1 MRFIKVIFRSIGSF
15 YKNNGLIHA
24 AAISYFSVMAII
36 PFCLLM
42 ITIFGY
48 FLGQDEEL
56 LLFFTER
63 LSSFFPRITYEIVD
77 ELKRIITYKGIGQFT
92 MILYILLSYQL
103 FSSLETAVNAIFKI
117 KTKRTFLM
125 SFVISLFMITLVSIF
140 IIISFGATTAVS
152 LLRILK
158 NYLPGLK
165 IGFLIKFLIGYAIPF
180 FLLFLTATSLYLFL
194 PRVRVRLKSV
204 ISGAVF
210 ASLLFE
216 AAKHLFAIY
225 VVEVA
230 RLGAIYGPLSV
241 FVMFLLWVF
250 YSSAIFLVGA
260 GIVHNLNSKMGSPR
274 RES

>member
-1 MRFIKVIFRSIGSF
+1 MRFIKVIFKSIGDF

-42 ITIFGY
+42 ITILGY
-48 FLGQDEEL
+48 FLGQDEKL

-63 LSSFFPRITYEIVD
+63 LSSFFPRITREIVD
-77 ELKRIITYKGIGQFT
+77 ELKKIITYRGIGQFT

-103 FSSLETAVNAIFKI
+103 FSSIEMAVNAIFKT

-125 SFVISLFMITLVSIF
+125 SFVISLFMITLVSLF
-140 IIISFGATTAVS
+140 VIISFGATTAVS
-152 LLRILK
+152 LLRVLK

-165 IGFLIKFLIGYAIPF
+165 IGLLIEFLIGYAIPF
-180 FLLFLTATSLYLFL
+180 LLLFLTATSLYLFL
-194 PRVRVRLKSV
+194 PRGRVRLKSV

-260 GIVHNLNSKMGSPR
+260 EIVHNLDSKMGSPR
-274 RES
+274 

>member
-103 FSSLETAVNAIFKI
+103 FSSLETAVNAIFKT